1 MMGCKPH
8 RKPGQFHVSV
18 TKFIHEFPHILNFIP
33 FEIQFRRRDRN
44 GSNLKFHTVS
54 ICDLVFFHPSISF
67 CHSQTQ
73 IITRMN
79 FLFHSTQHRKFLFLL
94 FFNSLHL
101 DPLTKLIQDIG
112 IYCNESVNSS
122 FIKCVTVHSSVSNLN
137 LSTSLFHVT
146 CIVKLVHFKYQS
158 IQTDF

>member
-1 MMGCKPH
+1 MESYFIDGSHHLLHEVVCCHQKYRSWHYGILLPSNDPNSLAALLKLTDEAYRTFMCKH

-67 CHSQTQ
+67 CHSQTHFV
-73 IITRMN
+73 T
-79 FLFHSTQHRKFLFLL
+79 LL
-94 FFNSLHL
+94 
-101 DPLTKLIQDIG
+101 D
-112 IYCNESVNSS
+112 
-122 FIKCVTVHSSVSNLN
+122 
-137 LSTSLFHVT
+137 
-146 CIVKLVHFKYQS
+146 
-158 IQTDF
+158 